1 MKLMPATNKNHERSE
16 PISLMSENVFYLT
29 GATEEKKKK
38 KKKSLF
44 ALGIL
49 FLFLVHLVV
58 DRLGFPVIHSIES
71 FRRVL
76 VDL

>member
-29 GATEEKKKK
+29 GATEEKK